1 MAMMARGGQKRRY
14 HRDRLNTATLGE
26 RSSVLHRATRGRRGV
41 TLAVA
46 FVALAAAACSSS
58 KSNASAPSSSA
69 PAPTAATS
77 SAAPAATS
85 AAAPAASSAAA
96 PAASSAAAPAASSAA
111 PSITGAKITF
121 SGWGQEE
128 AATKADFTGFRTS
141 FDSKTGAD
149 VSWEGWPYAD
159 AEQQLVLKA
168 KANQAP
174 DVAQVDINWVTTL
187 AAQGSLVDL
196 NTVYGAANLAAIYP
210 ANYLALGQRDGKQVA
225 LPWTLASIGL
235 VANMSV
241 LNKAGITTLPVT
253 TADFTA
259 DLLKIKQKEPGVIPY
274 GLETGTPSL
283 VTPFLEAWL
292 WTFGGGIVS
301 NGKYD
306 PNNPGTI
313 AALTYL
319 SGLIKQGLAPKSF
332 EIGTARTLFA
342 QGKVAFY
349 DDAIIAKGLVAG
361 TNPSLAGQVVP
372 VLRPVVK
379 AGDPP
384 QSEQWGHALV
394 MFNNS
399 SRSPAQSAAAAQ
411 FMTYLEN
418 PAAVGQYF
426 TSQGLLPATTAGL
439 AAANSSADAY
449 STGWAKVTAT
459 SRLDETA
466 PYVNGA
472 QISTIVGTEA
482 QAAYLGIETPAQAVQ
497 KMATQLAQVAL
508 Q

>member
-1 MAMMARGGQKRRY
+1 MRLYGAHRNASHPQKDRSAIRMESTKMAMKARGGQTRRDN
-14 HRDRLNTATLGE
+14 RDEPSVVALGQ
-26 RSSVLHRATRGRRGV
+26 RNSVLRRATRSRRGV
-41 TLAVA
+41 VLAVA

-58 KSNASAPSSSA
+58 KSNASAPTNSSSA
-69 PAPTAATS
+69 PVAAST
-77 SAAPAATS
+77 SAAPAASS

-111 PSITGAKITF
+111 PSITGAKIVF

-159 AEQQLVLKA
+159 AEQQLELKA

-187 AAQGSLVDL
+187 AAQGALVDL

-235 VANMSV
+235 VANMNL

-259 DLLKIKQKEPGVIPY
+259 DLLKIKQTEPGVIPY

-283 VTPFLEAWL
+283 IAPFIEAWL
-292 WTFGGGIVS
+292 WTFGGGIIS
-301 NGKYD
+301 DGKYD
-306 PNNPGTI
+306 ANNPGTV

-319 SGLIKQGLAPKSF
+319 SSLIKQGLAPKSF
-332 EIGTARTLFA
+332 DIGTARTLFA

-349 DDAIIAKGLVAG
+349 DDAIIAKGLVREPTRAS
-361 TNPSLAGQVVP
+361 PRRSYPCRGQ
-372 VLRPVVK
+372 
-379 AGDPP
+379 
-384 QSEQWGHALV
+384 W
-394 MFNNS
+394 
-399 SRSPAQSAAAAQ
+399 
-411 FMTYLEN
+411 
-418 PAAVGQYF
+418 
-426 TSQGLLPATTAGL
+426 
-439 AAANSSADAY
+439 
-449 STGWAKVTAT
+449 
-459 SRLDETA
+459 
-466 PYVNGA
+466 
-472 QISTIVGTEA
+472 
-482 QAAYLGIETPAQAVQ
+482 
-497 KMATQLAQVAL
+497 
-508 Q
+508 